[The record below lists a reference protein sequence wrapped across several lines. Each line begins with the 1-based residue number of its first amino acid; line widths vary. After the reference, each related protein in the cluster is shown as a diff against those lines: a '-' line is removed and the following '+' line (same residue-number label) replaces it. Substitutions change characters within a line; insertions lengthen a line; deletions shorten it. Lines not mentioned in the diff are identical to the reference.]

1 MGTCC
6 RHEGCIAAMG
16 KLSQAWGLGCC
27 RHVGGGGGGGGGGG
41 ELDTLTQMAGGV
53 ALSISLRYSCIEYH
67 HPLGLMVST
76 VTLLH
81 DITEVQRKR
90 YHIHQTLCRC

>member
-16 KLSQAWGLGCC
+16 NLLQAWGLGCC
-27 RHVGGGGGGGGGGG
+27 RHGGLVTGMGTCRGEGGR
-41 ELDTLTQMAGGV
+41 AGHTNIDGWGCGIV
-53 ALSISLRYSCIEYH
+53 HQLA
-67 HPLGLMVST
+67 PPDGLYT

-81 DITEVQRKR
+81 DI
-90 YHIHQTLCRC
+90 

>member
-6 RHEGCIAAMG
+6 RHEGCIAAIG
-16 KLSQAWGLGCC
+16 NLLQAWGLGCC
-27 RHVGGGGGGGGGGG
+27 RHGGLVTGMGTCRGGGGGG

-81 DITEVQRKR
+81 DI
-90 YHIHQTLCRC
+90 